1 MVNGLLK
8 TFSNS
13 FILILVEFISNW
25 ILTINISKKLFCI
38 TSRNLQKVAISHCEI
53 FPVIFFY
60 SFDISMISKR
70 LKITSIA
77 FLMSSIS
84 CYFSTLV
91 SLVPAER
98 STILCLVVIENSYK
112 LFFFSY
118 YFILFRILKKPFVR
132 NLSINFQKK
141 SLY

>member
-38 TSRNLQKVAISHCEI
+38 TSRNLQVAISHCEI
-53 FPVIFFY
+53 FSVIFFY

-84 CYFSTLV
+84 CSFSTLV

>member
-1 MVNGLLK
+1 MLKLLLIAMVNGLLK

-25 ILTINISKKLFCI
+25 ILTVNISKKLFCI

-53 FPVIFFY
+53 FSVIFFY

-84 CYFSTLV
+84 CSFSTLV
-91 SLVPAER
+91 QFRQNVLQYYVSWSLKILTSYFSSV
-98 STILCLVVIENSYK
+98 TILS
-112 LFFFSY
+112 FSA
-118 YFILFRILKKPFVR
+118 F
-132 NLSINFQKK
+132 
-141 SLY
+141 

>member
-53 FPVIFFY
+53 FSVIFFY

-98 STILCLVVIENSYK
+98 STILRLVVIENSYK